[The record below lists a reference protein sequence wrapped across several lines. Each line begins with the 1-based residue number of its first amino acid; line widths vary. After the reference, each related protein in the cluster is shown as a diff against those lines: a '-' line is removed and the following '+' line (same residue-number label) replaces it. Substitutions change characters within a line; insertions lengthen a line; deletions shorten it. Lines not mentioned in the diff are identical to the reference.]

1 MKTTFLFIV
10 FFFVNFVAFGQAKV
24 NLESLEDIKNWVTHH
39 KFNSEEAFGYTISI
53 ETVNNVQ
60 MLIFASQ
67 DGQKKQFTNVQYTT
81 GATSAMVSGQGEA
94 NNSLE
99 VMVLENGD
107 LSLAGM
113 VFKAEE

>member
-1 MKTTFLFIV
+1 MRERSHMVGK
-10 FFFVNFVAFGQAKV
+10 
-24 NLESLEDIKNWVTHH
+24 
-39 KFNSEEAFGYTISI
+39 EEEGRRKKA
-53 ETVNNVQ
+53 
-60 MLIFASQ
+60 
-67 DGQKKQFTNVQYTT
+67 QKKQFTNVQYTT

>member
-10 FFFVNFVAFGQAKV
+10 FFFVNVVVFGQAKV

-39 KFNSEEAFGYTISI
+39 KFKSEEAYGYTLSI
-53 ETVNNVQ
+53 ETVNNAQ
-60 MLIFASQ
+60 LLIFASQ

-107 LSLAGM
+107 LSVAGM
-113 VFKAEE
+113 IFKAEE